1 MNKIDRAAGLYRLV
15 AVSMLAIVATVP
27 AGGASA
33 KGETPKASCS
43 SVEQPA
49 TMLAAT
55 PADYPEIAKETA
67 RTGITTV
74 RVHLSKTGAAQGV
87 TVARSSGSKD
97 LDAAALVAARDS
109 SYRPEAVNC
118 QAKEGDYL
126 VDVDFQ

>member
-1 MNKIDRAAGLYRLV
+1 VNNIDRAAGLYKLV
-15 AVSMLAIVATVP
+15 AATMLALVATVP

-33 KGETPKASCS
+33 KGQTPKASCS

-49 TMLAAT
+49 TMLFAA
-55 PADYPEIAKETA
+55 PADYPEIAKATS
-67 RTGITTV
+67 RTGITIV
-74 RVHLSKTGAAQGV
+74 RVHLSKTGAAQDV

-126 VDVDFQ
+126 IDVDFE